1 MINAMCQTSCWPCG
15 TRTVRCTKMAAAMA
29 ANSRKNPKDTLQ
41 EALDECNDLLLKM
54 KKPRKKSRFKFFRDP
69 LTGRRK
75 SHYPYKPRFQEDCNP
90 CSISSVNGKHFLI
103 T

>member
-1 MINAMCQTSCWPCG
+1 
-15 TRTVRCTKMAAAMA
+15 MA

-54 KKPRKKSRFKFFRDP
+54 KKPRKRSPFKFLRDP

-75 SHYPYKPRFQEDCNP
+75 SHYSYKPRFQDCNP
-90 CSISSVNGKHFLI
+90 CSISSVNGEHFLI

>member
-1 MINAMCQTSCWPCG
+1 MINAMCLTSCWPC
-15 TRTVRCTKMAAAMA
+15 RMCTVRCTKMV
-29 ANSRKNPKDTLQ
+29 ANSRKNPKDMLQ

-75 SHYPYKPRFQEDCNP
+75 SHYPYKPRFKEDCNP

>member
-1 MINAMCQTSCWPCG
+1 
-15 TRTVRCTKMAAAMA
+15 MA

-75 SHYPYKPRFQEDCNP
+75 SHYPYKPRFQEDGDP
-90 CSISSVNGKHFLI
+90 CSTSSVNAGKHLVI
-103 T
+103 V